1 MKINPSLYK
10 KEVRI
15 EMLPL
20 IDIVFLLLIFFIC
33 AMLSMAV
40 HKGMNVSLPGS
51 ASARLVKENAI
62 SISIMED
69 RSVYVDQKKTSLGDL
84 KALIESR
91 IKDKNQ
97 LESKTQSKDKIE
109 TLALLFADKTV
120 QYQDIFLVLDEIK
133 AAGVEKI
140 SLQADALSQK

>member
-1 MKINPSLYK
+1 VKINPSLYK

-51 ASARLVKENAI
+51 ASARIVKENAI

-69 RSVYVDQKKTSLGDL
+69 NSLYVDEKKTSLDDL
-84 KALIESR
+84 TTLIKSLR
-91 IKDKNQ
+91 QDK
-97 LESKTQSKDKIE
+97 KE
-109 TLALLFADKTV
+109 TMVLLFADKSI

-140 SLQADALSQK
+140 SLQAAALSQK

>member
-10 KEVRI
+10 KEARI

-40 HKGMNVSLPGS
+40 HKGMSVSLPGS
-51 ASARLVKENAI
+51 ASVRLVKENAI

-84 KALIESR
+84 KTLIESR

-97 LESKTQSKDKIE
+97 LENKTSSKNKTE

>member
-1 MKINPSLYK
+1 
-10 KEVRI
+10 
-15 EMLPL
+15 MLPL

-51 ASARLVKENAI
+51 ASARIVKENAI

-69 RSVYVDQKKTSLGDL
+69 NSLYVDEKKTSLDDL
-84 KALIESR
+84 KTLIKGLRE
-91 IKDKNQ
+91 DK
-97 LESKTQSKDKIE
+97 KE
-109 TLALLFADKTV
+109 TMVLLFADKTI

-140 SLQADALSQK
+140 SLQAAALSQK